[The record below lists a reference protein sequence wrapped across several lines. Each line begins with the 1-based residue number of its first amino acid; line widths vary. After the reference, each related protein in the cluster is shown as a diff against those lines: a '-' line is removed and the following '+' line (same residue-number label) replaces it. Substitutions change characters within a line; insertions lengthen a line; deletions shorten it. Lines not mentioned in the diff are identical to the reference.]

1 MKHVVSV
8 SLGSSKRDHKVE
20 VDMLGEHFMLERRGT
35 DGDLRKA
42 EALLRELDGTVD
54 AFGLGGIDIYL
65 YSKRGRFA
73 LRDGLKL
80 MAAVTKTPIVDGS
93 GLKNSLEREVI
104 RMLERDG
111 RFELKGRN
119 VLMVCAMDRFGMA
132 EAFVEAGCNMVFGDL
147 MFTLGKDQV
156 IRTIDELAD
165 YAEKLLPEIAKL
177 PIGFIYPIGKKQDL
191 PPEVKYTEFYQNAD
205 YIAGDYHFIR
215 KHMPPD
221 LSGKT
226 VLTNTVT
233 KEDIEELRVRG
244 VKYLITTT
252 PEFEGR
258 SFGTNVLE
266 AMLLAMIGK
275 KWEEIVADDYLGL
288 IGKLGLRPRI
298 ERLNSTQ
305 EHN

>member
-1 MKHVVSV
+1 MKHIVSV

-20 VDMLGEHFMLERRGT
+20 IDVLGERFTIERRGT

-42 EALLRELDGTVD
+42 EALLRELDGAGSVD

-93 GLKNSLEREVI
+93 GLKNTLEREVV
-104 RMLERDG
+104 RMLQADERFSFRD
-111 RFELKGRN
+111 RN

-132 EAFVEAGCNMVFGDL
+132 EAFVEAGCKMVFGDL

-156 IRTIDELAD
+156 IHTIEELAD
-165 YAEKLLPEIAKL
+165 YAEKLLPEISKL
-177 PIGFIYPIGKKQDL
+177 PIGFLYPIGKKQDM

-215 KHMPPD
+215 KHMPSSLD
-221 LSGKT
+221 GKT

-233 KEDIEELRVRG
+233 KEDIEELRIRG
-244 VKYLITTT
+244 VRYLVTTT

-266 AMLLAMIGK
+266 AMLLSMIGK
-275 KWEEIVADDYLGL
+275 KWEEVVAEDYLGM
-288 IGKLGLRPRI
+288 IRKLQLKPRI
-298 ERLNSTQ
+298 ERLN
-305 EHN
+305 

>member
-1 MKHVVSV
+1 MKHIVSV

-20 VDMLGEHFMLERRGT
+20 IDVLGERFTIERRGT

-42 EALLRELDGTVD
+42 EALLRELDGDGSVD

-93 GLKNSLEREVI
+93 GLKNTLEREVI
-104 RMLERDG
+104 RMLQSDERFSFRD
-111 RFELKGRN
+111 RN

-132 EAFVEAGCNMVFGDL
+132 EAFVEAGCKMVFGDL

-156 IRTIDELAD
+156 IYTIEELAD
-165 YAEKLLPEIAKL
+165 YAEKLLPEISKL
-177 PIGFIYPIGKKQDL
+177 PIGFLYPIGKKQDM

-215 KHMPPD
+215 KHMPSSLD
-221 LSGKT
+221 GKT

-233 KEDIEELRVRG
+233 KEDIEELRMRG
-244 VKYLITTT
+244 VRYLVTTT

-266 AMLLAMIGK
+266 AMLLSIIGK
-275 KWEEIVADDYLGL
+275 KWEEVKAEDYLGM
-288 IGKLGLRPRI
+288 IRKLQLKPRI
-298 ERLNSTQ
+298 ERLN
-305 EHN
+305 

>member
-1 MKHVVSV
+1 MKHIVSV

-20 VDMLGEHFMLERRGT
+20 IDVLGEHFSIERIGT

-42 EALLRELDGTVD
+42 GALLRELDESGAVD

-80 MAAVTKTPIVDGS
+80 MAAVTKTPVVDGS
-93 GLKNSLEREVI
+93 GLKNTLEREVI
-104 RMLERDG
+104 KALQSDERFSFRD
-111 RFELKGRN
+111 RN

-132 EAFVEAGCNMVFGDL
+132 EAFVEAGCKMVFGDL

-156 IRTIDELAD
+156 IHTIEELAD
-165 YAEKLLPEIAKL
+165 YAEKLLPEISKL
-177 PIGFIYPIGKKQDL
+177 PIGFLYPIGKKQDMQ
-191 PPEVKYTEFYQNAD
+191 PDVKYTEFYQNAD

-215 KHMPPD
+215 KHMPPRLD
-221 LSGKT
+221 GKT

-233 KEDIEELRVRG
+233 KEDIEELRIRG
-244 VKYLITTT
+244 VRYLVTTT

-275 KWEEIVADDYLGL
+275 KWEEVVADDYLEMIRKMQL
-288 IGKLGLRPRI
+288 KPRI
-298 ERLNSTQ
+298 ERLN
-305 EHN
+305 

>member
-1 MKHVVSV
+1 MSV

-20 VDMLGEHFMLERRGT
+20 IDVLGEHFSIERIGT

-42 EALLRELDGTVD
+42 GALLRELDESGAVD

-80 MAAVTKTPIVDGS
+80 MAAVTKTPVVDGS
-93 GLKNSLEREVI
+93 GLKNTLEREVI
-104 RMLERDG
+104 KALQSDERFSFRD
-111 RFELKGRN
+111 RN

-132 EAFVEAGCNMVFGDL
+132 EAFVEAGCKMVFGDL

-156 IRTIDELAD
+156 IHTIEELAD
-165 YAEKLLPEIAKL
+165 YAEKLLPEISKL
-177 PIGFIYPIGKKQDL
+177 PIGFLYPIGKKQDMQ
-191 PPEVKYTEFYQNAD
+191 PDVKYTEFYQNAD

-215 KHMPPD
+215 KHMPPRLD
-221 LSGKT
+221 GKT

-233 KEDIEELRVRG
+233 KEDIEELRIRG
-244 VKYLITTT
+244 VRYLVTTT

-275 KWEEIVADDYLGL
+275 KWEEVVADDYLEMIRKMQL
-288 IGKLGLRPRI
+288 KPRI
-298 ERLNSTQ
+298 ERLN
-305 EHN
+305 

>member
-1 MKHVVSV
+1 VSV

-20 VDMLGEHFMLERRGT
+20 IDVLGEHFSIERIGT

-42 EALLRELDGTVD
+42 GALLRELDESGAVD

-80 MAAVTKTPIVDGS
+80 MAAVTKTPVVDGS
-93 GLKNSLEREVI
+93 GLKNTLEREVI
-104 RMLERDG
+104 KALQSDERFSFRD
-111 RFELKGRN
+111 RN

-132 EAFVEAGCNMVFGDL
+132 EAFVEAGCKMVFGDL

-156 IRTIDELAD
+156 IHTIEELAD
-165 YAEKLLPEIAKL
+165 YAEKLLPEISKL
-177 PIGFIYPIGKKQDL
+177 PIGFLYPIGKKQDMQ
-191 PPEVKYTEFYQNAD
+191 PDVKYTEFYQNAD

-215 KHMPPD
+215 KHMPPRLD
-221 LSGKT
+221 GKT

-233 KEDIEELRVRG
+233 KEDIEELRIRG
-244 VKYLITTT
+244 VRYLVTTT

-275 KWEEIVADDYLGL
+275 KWEEVVADDYLEMIRKMQL
-288 IGKLGLRPRI
+288 KPRI
-298 ERLNSTQ
+298 ERLN
-305 EHN
+305 

>member
-1 MKHVVSV
+1 MKHIVSV

-20 VDMLGEHFMLERRGT
+20 IDFLDERFIIERRGT

-42 EALLRELDGTVD
+42 EALLRELDGAGSVD
-54 AFGLGGIDIYL
+54 ALGLGGIDIYL

-80 MAAVTKTPIVDGS
+80 MAAVTKTPLVDGS
-93 GLKNSLEREVI
+93 GLKNTLEREVI
-104 RMLERDG
+104 RMLQSDERFSFRD
-111 RFELKGRN
+111 RN

-132 EAFVEAGCNMVFGDL
+132 EAFVEAGCKMVFGDL

-156 IRTIDELAD
+156 IHTIEELAD
-165 YAEKLLPEIAKL
+165 YAEKLLPEISKL
-177 PIGFIYPIGKKQDL
+177 PIGFLYPIGKKQDM
-191 PPEVKYTEFYQNAD
+191 PPDVKYTEFYQNAD

-215 KHMPPD
+215 KHMPSSLD
-221 LSGKT
+221 GKT

-233 KEDIEELRVRG
+233 KEDIEELRIRG
-244 VKYLITTT
+244 VRYLITTT

-266 AMLLAMIGK
+266 AMLLSMIGK
-275 KWEEIVADDYLGL
+275 KWEEVVAEDYLDM
-288 IGKLGLRPRI
+288 IRKLQLKPRI
-298 ERLNSTQ
+298 ERLN
-305 EHN
+305 

>member
-1 MKHVVSV
+1 MKHIVSV

-20 VDMLGEHFMLERRGT
+20 IDFLGERFIIERRGT

-42 EALLRELDGTVD
+42 EALLRDLDGSGSVD

-80 MAAVTKTPIVDGS
+80 MAAVTKTPLVDGS
-93 GLKNSLEREVI
+93 GLKNTLEREVI
-104 RMLERDG
+104 RMLQSDERFSFRD
-111 RFELKGRN
+111 RN

-132 EAFVEAGCNMVFGDL
+132 EAFVEAGCKMVFGDL

-156 IRTIDELAD
+156 IHTIEELAD
-165 YAEKLLPEIAKL
+165 YAEKLLPEISKL
-177 PIGFIYPIGKKQDL
+177 PIGFLYPIGKKQDM
-191 PPEVKYTEFYQNAD
+191 PPDVKYTEFYQNAD

-215 KHMPPD
+215 KHMPSSLD
-221 LSGKT
+221 GKT

-233 KEDIEELRVRG
+233 KEDIEELRIRG
-244 VKYLITTT
+244 VSYLVTTT

-266 AMLLAMIGK
+266 AMLLSMIGK
-275 KWEEIVADDYLGL
+275 KWEEVVAEDYLDM
-288 IGKLGLRPRI
+288 IRKLQLKPRI
-298 ERLNSTQ
+298 ERLN
-305 EHN
+305 